1 MRKYLFVLAAIFA
14 IGLVACAPNNTPV
27 TPVPNSLVVRSSGL
41 VKDGTKVWVLN
52 LSCGCA
58 FPMAVVNADST
69 NIRYDFPD
77 VKDTISIHSIR
88 ASKAKTLASGTYTGW
103 LALVTVPPTIEVFRD
118 TLRDTLI
125 VP

>member
-1 MRKYLFVLAAIFA
+1 MHKYLFFAAALFA
-14 IGLVACAPNNTPV
+14 IGLAACAPNDTPV

-52 LSCGCA
+52 LSCGCS
-58 FPMAVVNADST
+58 FPMAVVDADTT

-77 VKDTISIHSIR
+77 VKDTIAIHSIR
-88 ASKAKTLASGTYTGW
+88 ASAAKVLPSGTYTGW
-103 LALVTVPPTIEVFRD
+103 LALVTVPPTIETFRD

>member
-1 MRKYLFVLAAIFA
+1 MRKYLFVMVALFA
-14 IGLVACAPNNTPV
+14 IGFAACAPNDTPTTPV
-27 TPVPNSLVVRSSGL
+27 ATTLVVRSSGL

-58 FPMAVVNADST
+58 FPMKVENADT
-69 NIRYDFPD
+69 ANIRYDFPD
-77 VKDTISIHSIR
+77 VKDTIAIHTIR
-88 ASKAKTLASGTYTGW
+88 ASKAKTLPSGTYTGW
-103 LALVTVPPTIEVFRD
+103 LALVTVPPTIETFRD